1 MRATLNGEITL
12 PCTGSQYED
21 DLAVFSGLLGI
32 AWDYWGL
39 LGITGDYLELL
50 EVLGNTEDYL
60 GLFGIPGDYC
70 HHLLVYCHYHQLL
83 SSIRTQS
90 FHCPRNPIPGS
101 NLQPCTT

>member
-1 MRATLNGEITL
+1 MGRLHFLAQVLNMRMTLL
-12 PCTGSQYED
+12 
-21 DLAVFSGLLGI
+21 FSR
-32 AWDYWGL
+32 DYWGL
-39 LGITGDYLELL
+39 LGITGDYWGLLGITGDYWDLL